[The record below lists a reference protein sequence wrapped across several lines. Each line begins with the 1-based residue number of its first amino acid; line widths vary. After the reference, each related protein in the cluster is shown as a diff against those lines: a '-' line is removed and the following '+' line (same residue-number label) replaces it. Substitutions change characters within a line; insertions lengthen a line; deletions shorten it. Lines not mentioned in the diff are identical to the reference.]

1 MIPNYKK
8 IQEQPLDIS
17 VIYLSDKEA
26 DFSEYSFTTSELE
39 YVKNQ
44 IKEKK
49 TSIDVNSYFKRSY
62 IRLIPEDKKPHA
74 AKEAMRREASKIIP
88 LLKEHN
94 DQQIVV
100 VDVSGYPDL
109 TYAFLEGFGLG
120 QYQFLKYRTEK
131 AKNEEKFVKE
141 IQVLSQGVDDSLIK
155 NLDIICSS
163 VFKARNLVNEP
174 VSYLTASQLGK
185 EFQEMS
191 EESGFSVE
199 VHDQKKIESLKL
211 TGLLAVN
218 IGSIEPPT
226 FTIMEWEPT
235 DALNKKPIVLVGKGV
250 VYDTGGLSLKSSSAM
265 LGMKSDMAGA
275 ATVAGIMY
283 AIASGNFPYHVI
295 GLVPATDNR
304 PDGNAYTPGDVIRMH
319 SGKTVEIINTDA
331 EGRMIMAD
339 ALSFAKQY
347 DPELVVDF
355 ATLTG
360 SASVTI
366 GPQGVVAMGNT
377 DDEIFNSFIQS
388 GYNTHERVVKLPL
401 WEEYDEMI
409 KSDLGD
415 IKNAGGREA
424 GAITAGKFL
433 EHFVDFP
440 WIHVDIAPTAYLDK
454 KDYYRGKGGTGIG
467 IRLFL
472 DFLSSSYKSPKK
484 KE

>member
-17 VIYLSDKEA
+17 VIYLADKEA

-44 IKEKK
+44 IKDEK

-62 IRLIPEDKKPHA
+62 IRIIPKDKKQHE

-88 LLKEHN
+88 ILKEHD

-109 TYAFLEGFGLG
+109 TYAFLEGFGLS
-120 QYQFLKYRTEK
+120 QYHFLKYRTKKEK
-131 AKNEEKFVKE
+131 DEEKFVKE
-141 IQVLSQGVDDSLIK
+141 IQVLSQGVDDRTIK
-155 NLDIICSS
+155 NLEISCSA
-163 VFKARNLVNEP
+163 VFQARDLVNEP

-185 EFQEMS
+185 ELQNMGK
-191 EESGFSVE
+191 ESGFSVE
-199 VHDQKKIESLKL
+199 VHDQKQIESLKL

-218 IGSIEPPT
+218 KGSIDPPT
-226 FTIMEWEPT
+226 FTIMEWKPSG
-235 DALNKKPIVLVGKGV
+235 ALNKKPIVLVGKGV
-250 VYDTGGLSLKSSSAM
+250 VYDTGGLSLKPTSSM

-275 ATVAGIMY
+275 ATVAGIIY
-283 AIASGNFPYHVI
+283 ALASGNLPYHVI
-295 GLVPATDNR
+295 GLIPATDNR
-304 PDGNAYTPGDVIRMH
+304 PDGNAYTPGDIVKMH
-319 SGKTVEIINTDA
+319 NGKTVEVINTDA

-339 ALSFAKQY
+339 ALSFAKHY
-347 DPELVVDF
+347 EPELVIDF

-360 SASVTI
+360 SASIAI
-366 GPQGVVAMGNT
+366 GPQGVVAMGNA
-377 DDEIFNSFIQS
+377 DDNIFDSLIQS
-388 GYNTHERVVKLPL
+388 GYNTHERVVRLPL
-401 WEEYDEMI
+401 WEEYNDMI
-409 KSDLGD
+409 KSDIGD

-433 EHFVDFP
+433 EHFVDYP

-454 KDYYRGKGGTGIG
+454 KDYYKGKGGTGIG

-472 DFLSSSYKSPKK
+472 DFLSTLYNSSQKN
-484 KE
+484 E

>member
-17 VIYLSDKEA
+17 VIYLADKEA

-44 IKEKK
+44 IKEEKS
-49 TSIDVNSYFKRSY
+49 SIDVNSYFKRSY
-62 IRLIPEDKKPHA
+62 IRLTPEGKDLHE

-94 DQQIVV
+94 DQQVVV
-100 VDVSGYPDL
+100 VDVSDHPDL
-109 TYAFLEGFGLG
+109 TYAFLEGFGLS

-131 AKNEEKFVKE
+131 EQEQEKFVKE
-141 IQVLSQGVDDSLIK
+141 IQVLSRGVDDGAIK
-155 NLDIICSS
+155 NLEIICSA
-163 VFKARNLVNEP
+163 VFQARNLVNEP

-185 EFQEMS
+185 EFQNMGKA
-191 EESGFSVE
+191 SGFSVE
-199 VHDQKKIESLKL
+199 VHDQRKIESLKL

-218 IGSIEPPT
+218 KGSIDPPT
-226 FTIMEWEPT
+226 FTIMEWKPS

-250 VYDTGGLSLKSSSAM
+250 VYDTGGLSLKPSSAM

-283 AIASGNFPYHVI
+283 ALASGNSPYHVI
-295 GLVPATDNR
+295 GLIPATDNR
-304 PDGNAYTPGDVIRMH
+304 PDGNAYTPGDVIKMH
-319 SGKTVEIINTDA
+319 NGKTVEIINTDA

-347 DPELVVDF
+347 DPEFVVDF

-360 SASVTI
+360 SASVAI

-377 DDEIFNSFIQS
+377 DDEVFNTFIQS

-401 WEEYDEMI
+401 WEEYNEMI
-409 KSDLGD
+409 KSDIGD

-433 EHFVDFP
+433 EHFVDYP

-454 KDYYRGKGGTGIG
+454 KDYYKGKGGTGIG

-472 DFLSSSYKSPKK
+472 DFLSSLYKSSQK